1 MAGAGVEVRFDGEYQ
16 KIIEALQ
23 KASSPALIARA
34 DGLAT

>member
-1 MAGAGVEVRFDGEYQ
+1 MAGAGVEVKFDGGYQ

-23 KASSPALIARA
+23 KASSPLIARA